1 MLGILTVASV
11 LALSP
16 VRAEP
21 SPPQIMYS
29 GRAVVAVVS
38 FDDNAVRSG
47 DSGSLPPSGG
57 ARRAFTSI
65 EVPGQIEVHTGVGI
79 TEGASGSVQSRTTA
93 SGLILW
99 IAGNIIS
106 ADEVVARANAACL
119 AGGTAEASGTTEI
132 TNLTINGVPV
142 AVSGAKNQQVP
153 LPNGTLVINEQ
164 IESPEAGSIDICRR
178 SSHPL
183 AGVERD
189 ARSAR
194 FSRSGRRLELSAMT
208 NLGPLRARV
217 PRRTEHSLLL

>member
-29 GRAVVAVVS
+29 GRAVVVFVS
-38 FDDNAVRSG
+38 FNDDEVRYG
-47 DSGSLPPSGG
+47 DSGSLHPSGG
-57 ARRAFTSI
+57 ARRTFISVEIGSPTL
-65 EVPGQIEVHTGVGI
+65 IEVHTGVGI

-106 ADEVVARANAACL
+106 ADEVVARVNAACL
-119 AGGTAEASGTTEI
+119 AGKTAEASGTTEI
-132 TNLTINGVPV
+132 TNLTVNGVPV

-164 IESPEAGSIDICRR
+164 VESPEAQGASISVAALRIH
-178 SSHPL
+178 SPVSNETLEALVSHAR
-183 AGVERD
+183 AGV
-189 ARSAR
+189 S
-194 FSRSGRRLELSAMT
+194 
-208 NLGPLRARV
+208 NCPQ
-217 PRRTEHSLLL
+217 

>member
-132 TNLTINGVPV
+132 TNLTVNGVPV

-164 IESPEAGSIDICRR
+164 VESPEAQGASISVAALRIH
-178 SSHPL
+178 SPVSNETLEALVSHAR
-183 AGVERD
+183 AGV
-189 ARSAR
+189 S
-194 FSRSGRRLELSAMT
+194 
-208 NLGPLRARV
+208 NCPQ
-217 PRRTEHSLLL
+217 